1 MTDEEIIFN
10 LITEASKALIDS
22 GFIVYEAGSLPPK
35 QGLRL
40 NKIEHIKLSDMKPT
54 FPELN
59 NYRGSLLALIG
70 ELKVLYARIKEDK

>member
-1 MTDEEIIFN
+1 MTDREVIFD
-10 LITEASKALIDS
+10 LIAEASKALIDS
-22 GFIVYEAGSLPPK
+22 GFIVYEAGSLPK

-59 NYRGSLLALIG
+59 HYRDSLITLIG
-70 ELKVLYARIKEDK
+70 ELKALYVRIKEDK